1 MITIFGHSG
10 FIGTNLKKYC
20 FNRNIRVFLPKKK
33 QLRFKKNLGH
43 VVYCIGTGE
52 AKKKPLKAVKANYE
66 ILREILEK
74 DSNINII
81 QEVARFT
88 QISKLIPINFKNP
101 FKVSFKASSK
111 YVLKS
116 LNLGHLLAQKK
127 KVKGIINCPI
137 DKNLIKISKK
147 IGVTEF
153 LASKCNIKDSSE
165 IMLIHNKKFSVV
177 PLTTHLNIKNIHK
190 NITSKLIIKKL
201 MSLNKGFK
209 KVFKIK
215 PKIGVLGLNPHNA
228 ELNEKSEEVKEI
240 IPAISKLK
248 KAGLNVY
255 GPLVADT
262 TFVNNY
268 KKYNVIVGMYHDQV
282 LTPFKT
288 LFHFDAINITL
299 GLNYLRVSPDHGPA
313 VDLIGKNKANYL
325 SLLQCI
331 KFINNI
337 K

>member
-1 MITIFGHSG
+1 MNNKIIIVAGDPNSINSEIIYKAWKKIDNKIKRRLYLIANYNLICKQYRKLNYKTNVIKINNIEDNIIS
-10 FIGTNLKKYC
+10 TNLK
-20 FNRNIRVFLPKKK
+20 
-33 QLRFKKNLGH
+33 
-43 VVYCIGTGE
+43 
-52 AKKKPLKAVKANYE
+52 
-66 ILREILEK
+66 
-74 DSNINII
+74 II
-81 QEVARFT
+81 D
-88 QISKLIPINFKNP
+88 IPINFKNP
-101 FKVSFKASSK
+101 FKVSFKTSSK

-116 LNLGHLLAQKK
+116 LNLAHSLTKNKK
-127 KVKGIINCPI
+127 IKAIINCPI
-137 DKNLIKISKK
+137 NKSLIKISKK

-153 LASKCNIKDSSE
+153 LASKCKIKNSSE
-165 IMLIHNKKFSVV
+165 IMLMHNKKFSVV
-177 PLTTHLNIKNIHK
+177 PLTTHLNIKNISK
-190 NITSKLIIKKL
+190 NITSNLIIKKL
-201 MSLNKGFK
+201 MTLNKEFT

-228 ELNEKSEEVKEI
+228 ELNKKSEEVQKI

-262 TFVNNY
+262 TFVNDY
-268 KKYNVIVGMYHDQV
+268 KKYNVVVGMYHDQV
-282 LTPFKT
+282 LTPFKA

-313 VDLIGKNKANYL
+313 IDLIGKNKANYL

-337 K
+337 NR

>member
-1 MITIFGHSG
+1 MSNKIIIIAGDPNSINSEIIYKTWKKIDNKIKKKLYLIANYNLICEQFRKLKYKTNIIKIKNLEDNIISN
-10 FIGTNLKKYC
+10 NLK
-20 FNRNIRVFLPKKK
+20 
-33 QLRFKKNLGH
+33 
-43 VVYCIGTGE
+43 
-52 AKKKPLKAVKANYE
+52 
-66 ILREILEK
+66 IL
-74 DSNINII
+74 D
-81 QEVARFT
+81 
-88 QISKLIPINFKNP
+88 IPINFKNP
-101 FKVSFKASSK
+101 FKVSFKESSK

-177 PLTTHLNIKNIHK
+177 PLTTHLNIKDVSKKIN
-190 NITSKLIIKKL
+190 SKLIIKKL
-201 MSLNKGFK
+201 VSLDKEFK

-215 PKIGVLGLNPHNA
+215 ARIGVLGLNPHNA
-228 ELNEKSEEVKEI
+228 ELNKKSEEIKEI

-248 KAGLNVY
+248 TRGLRIY